1 MFYHNF
7 EVIDCSYYCC
17 GEFARH
23 EMNVERFQGDNT
35 HITMRELEVRR
46 ISVQF
51 NLNDI
56 YAFFMRDMKD
66 DGIPML

>member
-1 MFYHNF
+1 M
-7 EVIDCSYYCC
+7 V
-17 GEFARH
+17 
-23 EMNVERFQGDNT
+23 VERFQGDNT